1 MRGTRRRPV
10 AAHIVNLVVY
20 RGVPGERRRLVA
32 WSGTV
37 VAAARVRS
45 PDEAQDVSFQVLHVQ
60 GRLKFAS
67 FSVLSQFIPAKTN

>member
-1 MRGTRRRPV
+1 MGTRRRPV

-20 RGVPGERRRLVA
+20 GGVPGERRRLVA

-37 VAAARVRS
+37 VAATDRVRS
-45 PDEAQDVSFQVLHVQ
+45 PDETQDVSFQVLHVQ

-67 FSVLSQFIPAKTN
+67 FSVFP